1 MFTALLKSEEWFWCN
16 FTYQMPV
23 FCFLNAGI
31 NLVIIINNWVEQALK
46 FLEVKWAFGRDIACL
61 AKCKEGE
68 LMETKVS
75 KVHVGIS

>member
-1 MFTALLKSEEWFWCN
+1 
-16 FTYQMPV
+16 MPV
-23 FCFLNAGI
+23 LCFLKAGI
-31 NLVIIINNWVEQALK
+31 LWVEQALK
-46 FLEVKWAFGRDIACL
+46 FLEVELAFGRDIACL

>member
-16 FTYQMPV
+16 FTSQMPV
-23 FCFLNAGI
+23 FCLLNVG
-31 NLVIIINNWVEQALK
+31 NNWVEQALK
-46 FLEVKWAFGRDIACL
+46 FLEVKWAFGRDIVCL

>member
-1 MFTALLKSEEWFWCN
+1 MFTAPLKSEEWFWCN
-16 FTYQMPV
+16 FTCQMPV
-23 FCFLNAGI
+23 FCLLNAG
-31 NLVIIINNWVEQALK
+31 NNWVEQALK

-68 LMETKVS
+68 LMETKDS

>member
-1 MFTALLKSEEWFWCN
+1 
-16 FTYQMPV
+16 MPV
-23 FCFLNAGI
+23 FCLLNAG
-31 NLVIIINNWVEQALK
+31 NNWVEQALK

-61 AKCKEGE
+61 AKCKEGK